1 MSKNWIIGACYIIS
15 NDTKINLGNIAL
27 CTYLNTCRGG
37 KLPYSNSN
45 DEHNEYFTYRKKN
58 HFSTNRITDSIN
70 KKNPKNQKQKQK
82 PKNKTKQTTKS
93 IGHFAK
99 QMNHL

>member
-15 NDTKINLGNIAL
+15 NDRKINLGNIAL

-45 DEHNEYFTYRKKN
+45 EQNEYFTWRKKII
-58 HFSTNRITDSIN
+58 FQQTEQQIRLI
-70 KKNPKNQKQKQK
+70 KKKKQKKQQ
-82 PKNKTKQTTKS
+82 PKNKTKQTTKN
-93 IGHFAK
+93 IEHFAK